1 MNTIRDLSN
10 EEIIERIEALYPDM
24 ELSEIMKM
32 YNVVYLDDLIEI
44 LEQDL
49 FLEEVDLD
57 VVVQELKETAVLGD
71 TSCPFSM

>member
-1 MNTIRDLSN
+1 MKTIRDLST

-49 FLEEVDLD
+49 LDLD
-57 VVVQELKETAVLGD
+57 EE
-71 TSCPFSM
+71 

>member
-1 MNTIRDLSN
+1 MKTICDLSN
-10 EEIIERIEALYPDM
+10 EEIIERIEALYSDM

-49 FLEEVDLD
+49 LDLD
-57 VVVQELKETAVLGD
+57 EE
-71 TSCPFSM
+71 

>member
-1 MNTIRDLSN
+1 METIRDLSN
-10 EEIIERIEALYPDM
+10 EEIVERIESLYPDM

-49 FLEEVDLD
+49 LDLD
-57 VVVQELKETAVLGD
+57 EE
-71 TSCPFSM
+71 

>member
-24 ELSEIMKM
+24 ELSEIMKI

-44 LEQDL
+44 LDQDL
-49 FLEEVDLD
+49 LDLD
-57 VVVQELKETAVLGD
+57 EE
-71 TSCPFSM
+71 

>member
-1 MNTIRDLSN
+1 MKTIYDLST

-44 LEQDL
+44 LDQDL
-49 FLEEVDLD
+49 LDLD
-57 VVVQELKETAVLGD
+57 KE
-71 TSCPFSM
+71 

>member
-49 FLEEVDLD
+49 LDLD
-57 VVVQELKETAVLGD
+57 KE
-71 TSCPFSM
+71 